1 MNRPLYFGALIFASI
16 PVVRFAMLLLELR
29 G

>member
-1 MNRPLYFGALIFASI
+1 MNRALYFGALTFAAI

>member
-16 PVVRFAMLLLELR
+16 PVVRFAALLLELR